1 MNKIFTIFVLT
12 FLSLCAIRV
21 AQAEPLASQR
31 VANRVESVVTGG
43 QLTAT
48 NAFGTPLVMELAR
61 KGDIETLR
69 TLAEVTPDKSF
80 LDAHDKYNNNLFHVA
95 KDARTVQFISALIRQ
110 ADGAK
115 AYQRLSKMANQRN
128 TLDETPLLAQ
138 INAGHTDTFH
148 LLYRSSTLRQKNDE
162 FKNHLARIQGS
173 DPRMVQRHKEI
184 YCKQIRQLSSANGLT
199 LLQAA
204 RAQIPYNSQMAPLAQ
219 QIAQTIPCLAQ
230 D

>member
-1 MNKIFTIFVLT
+1 MNKIFTIFVLAL
-12 FLSLCAIRV
+12 FSLCAMRV
-21 AQAEPLASQR
+21 AQAEPLVSQR
-31 VANRVESVVTGG
+31 VANQVESVVTGR
-43 QLTAT
+43 QLSTP
-48 NAFGTPLVMELAR
+48 NAFGTPLVMELAH
-61 KGDIETLR
+61 KGDLETLR
-69 TLAEVTPDKSF
+69 TLSEVTPDKSF

-95 KDARTVQFISALIRQ
+95 KNAHTVQFISALIRQ

-115 AYQRLSKMANQRN
+115 ATQHLSKMVNQRN
-128 TLDETPLLAQ
+128 SLDETPLLAQ

-148 LLYRSSTLRQKNDE
+148 LLYRNSTLKQKNDE

-184 YCKQIRQLSSANGLT
+184 YCKEIRQLSSANGLT

-219 QIAQTIPCLAQ
+219 QIAQAIPCLAQ